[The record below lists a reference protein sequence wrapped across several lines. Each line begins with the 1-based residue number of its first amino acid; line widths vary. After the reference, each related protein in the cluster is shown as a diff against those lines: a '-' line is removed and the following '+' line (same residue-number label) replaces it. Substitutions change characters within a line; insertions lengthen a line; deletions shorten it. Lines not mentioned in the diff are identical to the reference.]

1 LKDYNRH
8 LATRKHQSATQ
19 ATGLATHSPVL
30 AENNTLSDCQGY
42 TCGICNKYYINRTG
56 LWRHKKKCLP
66 NPDTKYVNIPASPT
80 VPVFT
85 AELVL
90 ALVSQ
95 NKELQNILIEQNN
108 KFMEMRM

>member
-1 LKDYNRH
+1 VEFVISIILTGPDY
-8 LATRKHQSATQ
+8 
-19 ATGLATHSPVL
+19 G
-30 AENNTLSDCQGY
+30 D
-42 TCGICNKYYINRTG
+42 I
-56 LWRHKKKCLP
+56 KKCLP